1 MRAGGHRV
9 ALVLALSGLVN
20 AGALWAS
27 AGAQTPHSA
36 GSRVD
41 TVTGVVFDSLV
52 REPLAG
58 ALVGARPHVAVAVA
72 DERGRFELISDS
84 LVQQLVVHHASLDVM
99 GLDGIGARR
108 PDGATRWRD
117 VRLATPS
124 YATLQRAVCPS
135 AAPFDDELNASRAI
149 LVGST
154 RRAPTSAAS
163 TTPVLLAGV
172 DVQVAWAAPD
182 GRVVTPRRTRT
193 DSLGT
198 WAVCDVPRT
207 TELTV
212 TAISVEYESGVVR
225 LASDAHAVRRVDLLL
240 GATGDRLGGVLRGR
254 IVDDTG
260 FPVDG
265 ARVAVDGVTGAQ
277 AVADRW
283 GEFRL
288 AAVPLGTRMVSA
300 QAVGHAPVAQ
310 VVDVTATESAPLS
323 ITLPRVTRLEQVR
336 DGQRVAIPVRVTD
349 SVASPRAAFEA
360 RRRAAIDPDRA
371 LVAGAAEV
379 RSAGSLSALF
389 AGLPWIAVRPVIRA
403 GGTIAGGDPSDW
415 AVSMRGAGN
424 CRVHVFVDGAPSS
437 IDRVNALPFT
447 LLEGI
452 EGYANRAAAPAAF
465 AGATSGRDCA
475 LVLVWTRRGLS
486 GG

>member
-1 MRAGGHRV
+1 MAAVRTCASL
-9 ALVLALSGLVN
+9 ALLVLPTLV
-20 AGALWAS
+20 GGRVGTL
-27 AGAQTPHSA
+27 GAQPA
-36 GSRVD
+36 ARD
-41 TVTGVVFDSLV
+41 TITGVVFDSLA

-58 ALVGARPHVAVAVA
+58 ALVVARPHVAVAVA
-72 DERGRFELISDS
+72 DERGRFELVSDS
-84 LVQQLVVHHASLDVM
+84 LVQQLVVHHASLDIM
-99 GLDGIGARR
+99 GLDGIGATR

-124 YATLQRAVCPS
+124 YATLHRAVCPS
-135 AAPFDDELNASRAI
+135 AAPLDTEQWATRAM

-172 DVQVAWAAPD
+172 EVQVAWATAD

-198 WAVCDVPRT
+198 WAICDVPRT
-207 TELTV
+207 TELAV
-212 TAISVEYESGVVR
+212 TAISAEYESGVVR
-225 LASDAHAVRRVDLLL
+225 LASDAHGVRRVDLLL

-254 IVDDTG
+254 IVDETG

-265 ARVAVDGVTGAQ
+265 ARVAIDGVTGAE
-277 AVADRW
+277 ALADRW

-300 QAVGHAPVAQ
+300 QSVGHAPVAQ
-310 VVDVTATESAPLS
+310 VVDVTATESAPLT
-323 ITLPRVTRLEQVR
+323 ITLPRVTRLEHVR

-349 SVASPRAAFEA
+349 SIASPRAAFEA
-360 RRRAAIDPDRA
+360 RRRAAIDSDRA
-371 LVAGAAEV
+371 LVASAADV
-379 RSAGSLSALF
+379 RSAGSLTTLF
-389 AGLPWIAVRPVIRA
+389 AGLSWISVRPVIRA
-403 GGTIAGGDPSDW
+403 GGTIAGADPSDW

-424 CRVHVFVDGAPSS
+424 CRVHVFVDGTPSS

-447 LLEGI
+447 QLEGV
-452 EGYANRAAAPAAF
+452 EGYATRADAPPAF
-465 AGATSGRDCA
+465 ARATSGRDCA
-475 LVLVWTRRGLS
+475 VVLIWTRRGLT